1 MYSMTNVQA
10 LKSFLNTNLVLVSLM
25 IFEKEKEIH
34 VHWIR
39 QVSTATFEKGQKI
52 NPSRYRIVG
61 QPCFNFWKNYTLCS
75 FGAHFLVCEV
85 KQVTGSHQHDFTKSK
100 L

>member
-39 QVSTATFEKGQKI
+39 QVSQP
-52 NPSRYRIVG
+52 PSKKDR
-61 QPCFNFWKNYTLCS
+61 KLTL
-75 FGAHFLVCEV
+75 AD
-85 KQVTGSHQHDFTKSK
+85 TG
-100 L
+100 